1 MSDEQVFK
9 GLPLKGLQA
18 FEAVGRCGSVMA
30 AATELGVSSG
40 AISQQIRKIESFLG
54 VTLLERSGRTVEL
67 TQWGRLYHREIS
79 KGFERFAIAEQLLER
94 ARNENALVLS
104 ALSSVVNKWIGRRIF
119 DWQALHPDAQVRLIG
134 RDREP
139 RMGLD
144 EVDFRVSYGSDVLQH
159 EHYTELFRD
168 WVVPACSPGLL
179 KGQRLDAETLFSYPL
194 LHVEWE
200 RHFTPYPS
208 WAEFAAK
215 VGMERRATTSG
226 LSFTLSSSAID
237 AAVNKRGIV
246 LAQMSMI
253 ADEIEAQTL
262 IIPFDVRIPLRESY
276 FLAWDRSALQKPYG
290 REFRDWMIAI
300 SRHQAQTEQ
309 TTTTSAPPNPGEANL

>member
-1 MSDEQVFK
+1 LTDEQRFRAI
-9 GLPLKGLQA
+9 PLKGLQA
-18 FEAVGRCGSVMA
+18 FEAVGRCGSVTA
-30 AATELGVSSG
+30 AAVELNVSPG

-54 VTLLERSGRTVEL
+54 ITLLERAGRTAEL
-67 TQWGRLYHREIS
+67 TLWGRLYHQEIS
-79 KGFERFAIAEQLLER
+79 KGFEQFAIAQQVLER

-119 DWQALHPDAQVRLIG
+119 DWQALHPEAHVRVTG

-139 RMGLD
+139 RMGFD

-159 EHYTELFRD
+159 EHYAELFRD
-168 WVVPACSPGLL
+168 WVVPACSPALMEKRKPSASDLL
-179 KGQRLDAETLFSYPL
+179 RYPL

-200 RHFTPYPS
+200 RHFTPYPTWS
-208 WAEFAAK
+208 EFATK
-215 VGMERRATTSG
+215 VGVQFKETSPG

-253 ADEIEAQTL
+253 ADELEAHTL
-262 IIPFDVRIPLRESY
+262 VIPVDIRIPLRESY

-290 REFRDWMIAI
+290 RAFREWLIAI
-300 SRHQAQTEQ
+300 SRQQAQA
-309 TTTTSAPPNPGEANL
+309 SAP

>member
-1 MSDEQVFK
+1 MSGEQFVR
-9 GLPLKGLQA
+9 GAPLRGLQA

-30 AATELGVSSG
+30 AATELNVSPG

-67 TQWGRLYHREIS
+67 NQWGRLYHAEIS
-79 KGFERFAIAEQLLER
+79 KGFEQFALAQKVLER
-94 ARNENALVLS
+94 ALNENALVLS

-119 DWQALHPDAQVRLIG
+119 DWQALHPDAHVRVTG

-139 RMGLD
+139 RMGFD

-159 EHYTELFRD
+159 DHYTELFRD
-168 WVVPACSPGLL
+168 WVVPACSPALL
-179 KGQRLDAETLFSYPL
+179 KGRSVTAAGLFDYPL

-200 RHFTPYPS
+200 RHFSPYPS
-208 WAEFAAK
+208 WAEFATMIGTELK
-215 VGMERRATTSG
+215 GTVPG

-253 ADEIEAQTL
+253 ADELEAQTL
-262 IIPFDVRIPLRESY
+262 VIPVDIRMPLRESY

-290 REFRDWMIAI
+290 AEFRDWIIAI
-300 SRHQAQTEQ
+300 SRQQA
-309 TTTTSAPPNPGEANL
+309 SMSRAP

>member
-1 MSDEQVFK
+1 MTDEQRFRAI
-9 GLPLKGLQA
+9 PLKGLQA
-18 FEAVGRCGSVMA
+18 FEAVGRCGSVTA
-30 AATELGVSSG
+30 AAVELNVSPG

-54 VTLLERSGRTVEL
+54 ITLLERAGRTAEL
-67 TQWGRLYHREIS
+67 TLWGRLYHQEIS
-79 KGFERFAIAEQLLER
+79 KGFEQFAIAQQVLER

-119 DWQALHPDAQVRLIG
+119 DWQALHPEAHVRVTG

-139 RMGLD
+139 RMGFD

-159 EHYTELFRD
+159 EHYAELFRD
-168 WVVPACSPGLL
+168 WVVPACSPALMEKRKPSASDLL
-179 KGQRLDAETLFSYPL
+179 RYPL

-200 RHFTPYPS
+200 RHFTPYPTWS
-208 WAEFAAK
+208 EFATK
-215 VGMERRATTSG
+215 VGVQFKETSPG

-253 ADEIEAQTL
+253 ADELEAHTL
-262 IIPFDVRIPLRESY
+262 VIPVDIRIPLRESY

-290 REFRDWMIAI
+290 RAFREWLIAI
-300 SRHQAQTEQ
+300 SRQQAQA
-309 TTTTSAPPNPGEANL
+309 SAP

>member
-1 MSDEQVFK
+1 LSEEQFFR
-9 GLPLKGLQA
+9 GIPFKGLQA

-30 AATELGVSSG
+30 AATELNVSPG

-67 TQWGRLYHREIS
+67 TQWGRLYHAEIS
-79 KGFERFAIAEQLLER
+79 KGFEQFAFAQQLLER

-104 ALSSVVNKWIGRRIF
+104 ALSSVVNKWLGRRIF
-119 DWQALHPDAQVRLIG
+119 DWQALHPDAHVRLIG
-134 RDREP
+134 RDKEP
-139 RMGLD
+139 RMGFD

-159 EHYTELFRD
+159 DHYAELFRD
-168 WVVPACSPGLL
+168 WVVPACSPALIDGGKISAADLL
-179 KGQRLDAETLFSYPL
+179 SYPL

-215 VGMERRATTSG
+215 IGAGLKARPSA

-253 ADEIEAQTL
+253 ADELEAQTL
-262 IIPFDVRIPLRESY
+262 IIPVDIRMPLRESY
-276 FLAWDRSALQKPYG
+276 FLAWDRCALQKPYG
-290 REFRDWMIAI
+290 SEFRDWVIAT
-300 SRHQAQTEQ
+300 SRRQAQL
-309 TTTTSAPPNPGEANL
+309 SAPAIL

>member
-1 MSDEQVFK
+1 MTDEQRFRAI
-9 GLPLKGLQA
+9 PLKGLQA
-18 FEAVGRCGSVMA
+18 FEAVGRCGSVTA
-30 AATELGVSSG
+30 AAVELNVSPG

-54 VTLLERSGRTVEL
+54 ITLLERAGRTAEL
-67 TQWGRLYHREIS
+67 TLWGRLYHQEIS
-79 KGFERFAIAEQLLER
+79 KGFEQFAIAQQVLER

-119 DWQALHPDAQVRLIG
+119 DWQALHPEAHVRVTG

-139 RMGLD
+139 RMGFD

-159 EHYTELFRD
+159 EHYAELFRD
-168 WVVPACSPGLL
+168 WVVPACSPALMEKRKPSASDLL
-179 KGQRLDAETLFSYPL
+179 RYPL

-208 WAEFAAK
+208 WSEFATK
-215 VGMERRATTSG
+215 VGVQFKETSPG

-253 ADEIEAQTL
+253 ADELEAQTL
-262 IIPFDVRIPLRESY
+262 IIPVDIRIPLRESY

-290 REFRDWMIAI
+290 RAFRDWLIAI
-300 SRHQAQTEQ
+300 SRQQAQA
-309 TTTTSAPPNPGEANL
+309 SAP

>member
-1 MSDEQVFK
+1 LTDEQRFRAI
-9 GLPLKGLQA
+9 PLKGLQA
-18 FEAVGRCGSVMA
+18 FEAVGRCGSVTA
-30 AATELGVSSG
+30 AAVELNVSPG

-54 VTLLERSGRTVEL
+54 ITLLERAGRTAEL
-67 TQWGRLYHREIS
+67 TLWGRLYHQEIS
-79 KGFERFAIAEQLLER
+79 KGFEQFAIAQQVLER
-94 ARNENALVLS
+94 ARNETALVLS

-119 DWQALHPDAQVRLIG
+119 DWQALHPEAHVRVTG

-139 RMGLD
+139 RMGFD

-159 EHYTELFRD
+159 EHYAELFRD
-168 WVVPACSPGLL
+168 WVVPACSPALMEKRKPSASDLL
-179 KGQRLDAETLFSYPL
+179 RYPL

-200 RHFTPYPS
+200 RHFTPYPTWS
-208 WAEFAAK
+208 EFATK
-215 VGMERRATTSG
+215 VGVQFKETSPG

-253 ADEIEAQTL
+253 ADELEAHTL
-262 IIPFDVRIPLRESY
+262 VIPVDIRIPLRESY

-290 REFRDWMIAI
+290 RAFREWLIAI
-300 SRHQAQTEQ
+300 SRQQAQA
-309 TTTTSAPPNPGEANL
+309 SAP

>member
-1 MSDEQVFK
+1 MTDEQYFRAV
-9 GLPLKGLQA
+9 PLKGLQA
-18 FEAVGRCGSVMA
+18 FEAVGRCGSVTA
-30 AATELGVSSG
+30 AATELNVSPG

-54 VTLLERSGRTVEL
+54 VTLLERSGRTAEL
-67 TQWGRLYHREIS
+67 TLWGRLYHREIS
-79 KGFERFAIAEQLLER
+79 KGFEQFAAAEQILAR

-119 DWQALHPDAQVRLIG
+119 DWQALHPDAHVRVTG

-139 RMGLD
+139 RMGFD

-159 EHYTELFRD
+159 DHYTELFRD
-168 WVVPACSPGLL
+168 WVVPACSPALIDAKTVPASALL
-179 KGQRLDAETLFSYPL
+179 RYPL

-208 WAEFAAK
+208 WAEFAEK
-215 VGMERRATTSG
+215 VGVQLKETSTG

-237 AAVNKRGIV
+237 AAVNKRGVV

-253 ADEIEAQTL
+253 ADELEAQTL
-262 IIPFDVRIPLRESY
+262 VIPLDVRIPLRESY
-276 FLAWDRSALQKPYG
+276 FLAWDRSALQKPFG
-290 REFRDWMIAI
+290 TEFRDWVIAI
-300 SRHQAQTEQ
+300 SRRQATV
-309 TTTTSAPPNPGEANL
+309 SAPSTL

>member
-1 MSDEQVFK
+1 MTDEQQFRA
-9 GLPLKGLQA
+9 LPLKALRA
-18 FEAVGRCGSVMA
+18 FEAVGRCGSVTA
-30 AATELGVSSG
+30 AAVELDVSPG

-67 TQWGRLYHREIS
+67 TVWGKLYHHEIT
-79 KGFERFAIAEQLLER
+79 KGFEQFAIAGHMLER

-119 DWQALHPDAQVRLIG
+119 DWQALYPAAHIRVIG

-139 RMGLD
+139 RMGFD

-159 EHYTELFRD
+159 DHYTELFRD
-168 WVVPACSPGLL
+168 WVVPACSPALL
-179 KGQRLDAETLFSYPL
+179 VEAKPSAVDLFHYPL

-200 RHFTPYPS
+200 RHFTPYPRWS
-208 WAEFAAK
+208 EFAAK
-215 VGMERRATTSG
+215 VGVPMQETSPG

-237 AAVNKRGIV
+237 AAVNKRGVV

-253 ADEIEAQTL
+253 ADELQAQTL
-262 IIPFDVRIPLRESY
+262 VIPVDIRIPLRESY
-276 FLAWDRSALQKPYG
+276 FLAWDRSALQKAHGP
-290 REFRDWMIAI
+290 EFRDWIIAI
-300 SRHQAQTEQ
+300 SREQAHV
-309 TTTTSAPPNPGEANL
+309 SAPRTF

>member
-1 MSDEQVFK
+1 MSDEQIFR
-9 GLPLKGLQA
+9 GIPLKGLQA
-18 FEAVGRCGSVMA
+18 FEAVGRCGSVTA
-30 AATELGVSSG
+30 AAAELNVSPG

-79 KGFERFAIAEQLLER
+79 KGFEQFALAEQVLER

-119 DWQALHPDAQVRLIG
+119 DWQALHPDAHVRVTG
-134 RDREP
+134 RDKEP
-139 RMGLD
+139 RMGFD

-159 EHYTELFRD
+159 DHYTELFRD
-168 WVVPACSPGLL
+168 WVVPACSPALIDGRSLSPAELL
-179 KGQRLDAETLFSYPL
+179 SCPL

-208 WAEFAAK
+208 WTEFAAK
-215 VGMERRATTSG
+215 IGTGFKGPPSG

-253 ADEIEAQTL
+253 ADELEAQTL
-262 IIPFDVRIPLRESY
+262 VIPVDIRLPLRESY

-290 REFRDWMIAI
+290 PEFRDWVIAI
-300 SRHQAQTEQ
+300 SRRQAQI
-309 TTTTSAPPNPGEANL
+309 SAPSILSEPK

>member
-1 MSDEQVFK
+1 LTDEQRFRAI
-9 GLPLKGLQA
+9 PLKGLQA
-18 FEAVGRCGSVMA
+18 FEAVGRCGSVTA
-30 AATELGVSSG
+30 AAVELNVSPG

-54 VTLLERSGRTVEL
+54 ITLLERAGRTAEL
-67 TQWGRLYHREIS
+67 TLWGRLYHQEIS
-79 KGFERFAIAEQLLER
+79 KGFEQFAIAQQVLER

-119 DWQALHPDAQVRLIG
+119 DWQALHPEAHVRVTG

-139 RMGLD
+139 RMGFD

-159 EHYTELFRD
+159 EHYAELFRD
-168 WVVPACSPGLL
+168 WVVPACSPALMEKRKPSASDLL
-179 KGQRLDAETLFSYPL
+179 RYPL

-208 WAEFAAK
+208 WSEFATK
-215 VGMERRATTSG
+215 VGVQFKETSPG

-253 ADEIEAQTL
+253 ADELEAQTL
-262 IIPFDVRIPLRESY
+262 IIPVDIRIPLRESY

-290 REFRDWMIAI
+290 RAFRDWLIAI
-300 SRHQAQTEQ
+300 SRQQAQA
-309 TTTTSAPPNPGEANL
+309 SAP

>member
-1 MSDEQVFK
+1 
-9 GLPLKGLQA
+9 
-18 FEAVGRCGSVMA
+18 MA
-30 AATELGVSSG
+30 AATELNVSPG

-67 TQWGRLYHREIS
+67 NQWGRLYHAEIS
-79 KGFERFAIAEQLLER
+79 KGFEQFALAQKVLER
-94 ARNENALVLS
+94 ALNENALVLS

-119 DWQALHPDAQVRLIG
+119 DWQALHPDAHVRVTG

-139 RMGLD
+139 RMGFD

-159 EHYTELFRD
+159 DHYTELFRD
-168 WVVPACSPGLL
+168 WVVPACSPALL
-179 KGQRLDAETLFSYPL
+179 KGRSVTAAGLFDYPL

-200 RHFTPYPS
+200 RHFSPYPS
-208 WAEFAAK
+208 WAEFATMIGTELK
-215 VGMERRATTSG
+215 GTVPG

-253 ADEIEAQTL
+253 ADELEAQTL
-262 IIPFDVRIPLRESY
+262 VIPVDIRMPLRESY

-290 REFRDWMIAI
+290 AEFRDWIIAI
-300 SRHQAQTEQ
+300 SRQQA
-309 TTTTSAPPNPGEANL
+309 SMSRAP

>member
-1 MSDEQVFK
+1 LTDEQRFRAI
-9 GLPLKGLQA
+9 PLKGLQA
-18 FEAVGRCGSVMA
+18 FEAVGRCGSVTA
-30 AATELGVSSG
+30 AAVELNVSPG

-54 VTLLERSGRTVEL
+54 ITLLERAGRTAEL
-67 TQWGRLYHREIS
+67 TLWGRLYHQEIS
-79 KGFERFAIAEQLLER
+79 KGFEQFAIAQQVLER

-119 DWQALHPDAQVRLIG
+119 DWQALHPEAHVRVTG

-139 RMGLD
+139 RMGFD

-159 EHYTELFRD
+159 EHYAELFRD
-168 WVVPACSPGLL
+168 WVVPACSPALMENRKPSASDLL
-179 KGQRLDAETLFSYPL
+179 RYPL

-208 WAEFAAK
+208 WSEFATK
-215 VGMERRATTSG
+215 VGVQFKETSPG

-253 ADEIEAQTL
+253 ADELEAQTL
-262 IIPFDVRIPLRESY
+262 IIPVDIRIPLRESY
-276 FLAWDRSALQKPYG
+276 FLAWDRSALQKPCG
-290 REFRDWMIAI
+290 RAFRDWLIAI
-300 SRHQAQTEQ
+300 SRQQAQA
-309 TTTTSAPPNPGEANL
+309 SAP

>member
-1 MSDEQVFK
+1 LTDEQRFRAI
-9 GLPLKGLQA
+9 PLKGLQA
-18 FEAVGRCGSVMA
+18 FEAVGRCGSVTA
-30 AATELGVSSG
+30 AAVELNVSPG

-54 VTLLERSGRTVEL
+54 ITLLERAGRTAEL
-67 TQWGRLYHREIS
+67 TLWGRLYHQEIS
-79 KGFERFAIAEQLLER
+79 KGFEQFAIAQQVLER

-119 DWQALHPDAQVRLIG
+119 DWQALHPEAHVRVTG

-139 RMGLD
+139 RMGFD

-159 EHYTELFRD
+159 EHYAELFRD
-168 WVVPACSPGLL
+168 WVVPACSPALMEKRKPSASDLL
-179 KGQRLDAETLFSYPL
+179 RYPL

-208 WAEFAAK
+208 WSEFATK
-215 VGMERRATTSG
+215 VGVQFKETSPG

-253 ADEIEAQTL
+253 ADELEAHTL
-262 IIPFDVRIPLRESY
+262 VIPVDIRIPLRESY

-290 REFRDWMIAI
+290 RAFRDWLIAI
-300 SRHQAQTEQ
+300 SRQQAQA
-309 TTTTSAPPNPGEANL
+309 SAP

>member
-1 MSDEQVFK
+1 MTTEQISR
-9 GLPLKGLQA
+9 GIPLRGLQA

-30 AATELGVSSG
+30 AATELNVSAG
-40 AISQQIRKIESFLG
+40 AISQQVRKIESFLG
-54 VTLLERSGRTVEL
+54 VTLLERNGRTVAL

-79 KGFERFAIAEQLLER
+79 KGFEQFALAQRLLER

-119 DWQALHPDAQVRLIG
+119 DWQLLHPEAQVRITG
-134 RDREP
+134 RDMEP
-139 RMGLD
+139 RMGFD

-159 EHYTELFRD
+159 DYYTELFRD
-168 WVVPACSPGLL
+168 WVVPACSPTLL
-179 KGQRLDAETLFSYPL
+179 KGGQITARELLSYPL

-208 WAEFAAK
+208 WAEFAAAIGSEAK
-215 VGMERRATTSG
+215 GPSPG
-226 LSFTLSSSAID
+226 LTFTLSSSAID

-253 ADEIEAQTL
+253 ADELEAQTL
-262 IIPFDVRIPLRESY
+262 VIPVDIRLPLRESY

-290 REFRDWMIAI
+290 AEFRDWVVAI
-300 SRHQAQTEQ
+300 SRRQAQL
-309 TTTTSAPPNPGEANL
+309 SAPTTI